1 LVSETQN
8 VAETLI
14 DLRAILAER
23 EDCDA
28 GTVRQLR
35 NGLAQ
40 GSTQFRSLRE
50 VSELLRKKL
59 EAAPG
64 PVVKKLHL
72 KLGIAYFFL
81 GYTSQAIEHLRQ
93 AESALA
99 AFYLGKALL
108 SKGELD
114 QAQTA
119 FEKAEKLG
127 YTVGMV
133 QLQRAG
139 ILIRKGEYAQA
150 QAILTK
156 YADMAKLDAEYHFQ
170 MAKLRQAEGNT
181 EAAIASLEEA
191 IKIDKT
197 HTGALFELAYLK
209 DLAGYDEEAISLY
222 EQCLRYPPLSK
233 GVINNLGLLYE
244 DHEQYDKALEC
255 FERLRKADP
264 LDERARLFY
273 KDAEAARSSTVDP
286 VQTERLIQQRQIL
299 ETPISDYDLSVRVRN
314 CLKRMGVKT
323 LGDLTR
329 VTEQELLASKN
340 FGETSLEELRQILH
354 PLGLRIGQSCDRG
367 AAPEIRYRPQAVL
380 SPEEQAVLS
389 RPVGDLNLSVRARKC
404 MSRLNINTL
413 GELVQRTA
421 DELLEAKNFGMTSLN
436 EVREK
441 LNMFGL
447 KLKGE

>member
-1 LVSETQN
+1 M
-8 VAETLI
+8 AETLI

-23 EDCDA
+23 DDCDA

-40 GSTQFRSLRE
+40 GGGQFRSLRE

-64 PVVKKLHL
+64 PVAKKLHL

-81 GYTSQAIEHLRQ
+81 GYTSQSVEHLRQ

-99 AFYLGKALL
+99 AFYLGRALL
-108 SKGELD
+108 ALGQLD
-114 QAQTA
+114 EAMSA
-119 FEKAEKLG
+119 FEKAERLG
-127 YTVGMV
+127 YTVGTV

-139 ILIRKGEYAQA
+139 IFIRKGELAQA

-156 YADMAKLDAEYHFQ
+156 HADMAKLDAEYHYQ
-170 MAKLRQAEGNT
+170 TAKLRRAEGDT
-181 EAAIASLEEA
+181 EGAIASLEA
-191 IKIDKT
+191 ALKIDKT

-209 DLAGYDEEAISLY
+209 DLAGADEEAIALY

-244 DHEQYDKALEC
+244 DHEQFDKAMEC
-255 FERLRKADP
+255 FDRLRRAAP

-273 KDAEAARSSTVDP
+273 KDAEAARSSVADTLETDRP
-286 VQTERLIQQRQIL
+286 INQRQVL
-299 ETPISDYDLSVRVRN
+299 ETPVNEFELSIRVRN
-314 CLKRMGVKT
+314 CLKRMGIKT
-323 LGDLTR
+323 IGDLTR

-340 FGETSLEELRQILH
+340 FGETSLEELRGVMQS
-354 PLGLRIGQSCDRG
+354 LGLRIGQSREQG
-367 AAPEIRYRPQAVL
+367 ATMEIRYRPQATL

-404 MSRLNINTL
+404 MSRLGINTL
-413 GELVQRTA
+413 ADLVQRSA

-447 KLKGE
+447 KLRGE